1 MMRHIPLA
9 FAVFLAL
16 AAPGAR
22 AADPAIEAL
31 LKAAEIPFEVD
42 KDGDYKIV
50 YDWSK
55 DKRSQLVYISGTTEE
70 IAGMRLYEIFSP
82 AKMMDDEALDPAL
95 ARRLLGE
102 NATLK
107 FGAWQMTGK
116 TLYFSGA
123 VPAEMAAAQFETLI
137 SVVAGTA
144 DDMELELTP
153 GKDNL

>member
-1 MMRHIPLA
+1 MFRRGRWPGAAGTMDHSEEPMMRHIPLA

-82 AKMMDDEALDPAL
+82 AKVMDDEALDPAL
-95 ARRLLGE
+95 ADLYAGGSRRLSR
-102 NATLK
+102 
-107 FGAWQMTGK
+107 GAG
-116 TLYFSGA
+116 
-123 VPAEMAAAQFETLI
+123 
-137 SVVAGTA
+137 
-144 DDMELELTP
+144 
-153 GKDNL
+153 